1 MFDYYNYFT
10 SNLSLLYIIISE
22 LIKYKFSFITYNNAI
37 INICEK
43 IIQLN
48 VLYVKVV
55 QWNIQDYF
63 DIDDELKLSLYKFNS
78 NAPYSDDDVD
88 YDCINKLETH
98 FKDRLIFDK
107 TPVNSG
113 TTSIIFK
120 GIFNGKT
127 VAIKVLKKNIYEKI
141 DNGIEN
147 ITNLLYTVTYILSFF
162 YKTNTNL
169 HRLLSNNKKLLL
181 KQCDFLNENKNLE
194 IFKNKHITNTDIV
207 VPNVY
212 AEFTEFD
219 NNVIVMDYLDG
230 RNLNYE
236 KKPELAPYKQQIK
249 DLIVNSYYFF
259 KVIHAD
265 LHAGNIILLDDNKV
279 GIIDFGIIV
288 ELTNKQCN
296 HIFKFFLSLNLCDM
310 KMFKKSLVN
319 LLLKN
324 KNDIEKIEDIVRE
337 PLDVVKDN
345 IFSKKNK
352 ACVKS
357 IVKALQLIIIRID
370 GDVDIDPSIS
380 YILLSF
386 ISCIHI
392 LEKLDDEKGLGN
404 LIKNHLNV
412 DDFLN

>member
-10 SNLSLLYIIISE
+10 SNLSLSYIIISE
-22 LIKYKFSFITYNNAI
+22 LIKYKLSFITYNNAI

-43 IIQLN
+43 IIKVN

-63 DIDDELKLSLYKFNS
+63 NIDDELKLYLYKFNA

-88 YDCINKLETH
+88 YNCINKLEMH

-120 GIFNGKT
+120 GNFNGKP

-141 DNGIEN
+141 DNGLEN
-147 ITNLLYTVTYILSFF
+147 ITNLLYTITYILSFF

-169 HRLLSNNKKLLL
+169 HSLLTNNKKLLL

-194 IFKNKHITNTDIV
+194 IFKNKHIANPDIV
-207 VPNVY
+207 IPNVY

-236 KKPELAPYKQQIK
+236 KKEQLEPYKQQIK
-249 DLIVNSYYFF
+249 DLIINSYYFF

-288 ELTNKQCN
+288 ELTNNQCN

-310 KMFKKSLVN
+310 TMFKKSLVN

-324 KNDIEKIEDIVRE
+324 KNDAEKIEDIVRE
-337 PLDVVKDN
+337 PLDIVKDN
-345 IFSKKNK
+345 IFSKKSK

-357 IVKALQLIIIRID
+357 IVKALQLIIIKID
-370 GDVDIDPSIS
+370 GSVDVDPGVS

-412 DDFLN
+412 DDFFD